1 MLGFAA
7 AMPEAAAIA
16 LSRHPWVRL
25 VEENQAIFLGATQL
39 NAPAGIDRIDQ
50 RQLPLDSTYTFPV
63 GASGVNVYVV
73 DTGILATHPDFEG
86 RVVLAHSQINDGHGA
101 GNPQACNAHGTHV
114 AGLVGGATHG
124 VAKRARIHSV
134 RVFDC
139 GGFGTADKF
148 VSAMDWIKAN
158 HRKPAV
164 INASLHYGASAI
176 VDKAVQ
182 DNIDAGV
189 AVVVAAANDS
199 RDACGDSPARVG
211 PALTVGASSPLSD
224 TVAAFSNFGTCLD
237 LYAPGVELN
246 STWNGSQFYGCA
258 VGATTCRLSG
268 TSMAAPLVAGT
279 AAMYIAWRPTATPAQ
294 VAQAVVGSGTADSLV
309 GVPAGTRNVQLFSP
323 FMPGCAT
330 GLEMCSGVCTDLSK
344 SFANCGTCGV
354 TCSGTGIKCFDGEG
368 GWTYAGM
375 QCSAG
380 KCVSRSCSE

>member
-1 MLGFAA
+1 M
-7 AMPEAAAIA
+7 
-16 LSRHPWVRL
+16 
-25 VEENQAIFLGATQL
+25 
-39 NAPAGIDRIDQ
+39 
-50 RQLPLDSTYTFPV
+50 
-63 GASGVNVYVV
+63 

-101 GNPQACNAHGTHV
+101 GNPQACNGHGTHV

-158 HRKPAV
+158 HR
-164 INASLHYGASAI
+164 
-176 VDKAVQ
+176 
-182 DNIDAGV
+182 
-189 AVVVAAANDS
+189 
-199 RDACGDSPARVG
+199 
-211 PALTVGASSPLSD
+211 
-224 TVAAFSNFGTCLD
+224 
-237 LYAPGVELN
+237 
-246 STWNGSQFYGCA
+246 
-258 VGATTCRLSG
+258 
-268 TSMAAPLVAGT
+268 
-279 AAMYIAWRPTATPAQ
+279 
-294 VAQAVVGSGTADSLV
+294 
-309 GVPAGTRNVQLFSP
+309 
-323 FMPGCAT
+323 
-330 GLEMCSGVCTDLSK
+330 MCSGVCTDLSK